1 MRPPTFNAS
10 YNERDIFS
18 EFLKQVQHPGAE
30 ELMMTDIRNL
40 RTFAAFLQR
49 FDLKF
54 DLLSVIDE
62 LEEQVYSLIISM
74 HFCFFVLFYYQGV
87 SAYLGAEPVK
97 WVWLTS

>member
-1 MRPPTFNAS
+1 MTS
-10 YNERDIFS
+10 YLERYIYS

-30 ELMMTDIRNL
+30 ELMLTDICNL

-62 LEEQVYSLIISM
+62 LEEQVYSQIIST
-74 HFCFFVLFYYQGV
+74 HFLFFGFLLLSRCVSMWVLN
-87 SAYLGAEPVK
+87 LPVK